1 MMDGPATLQAVRSV
15 SRETLDRLQIYADLL
30 RRWNRT
36 MNLVSPASLDHL
48 WSRHI
53 LDSAQV
59 FDLAPDAA
67 TWVDLGSGGGFPG
80 LVISILA
87 ADERP
92 GLVVTLVE
100 ADARK
105 CAFLAT
111 VAREAGVAPGI
122 LTARAEDLPPLA
134 ADVVSAR
141 ALAPLSA
148 LLGLA
153 APHLAPSGTTLFPK
167 GARHQ
172 PEIEQALADWRFAY
186 QKHPSLTDPAAV
198 ILSIKGLSRV

>member
-1 MMDGPATLQAVRSV
+1 MDGPAALLAGRSV
-15 SRETLDRLQIYADLL
+15 SRETLGRLQIYADLL
-30 RRWNRT
+30 RRWNPT
-36 MNLVSPASLDHL
+36 VNLVSQGSLEHL

-53 LDSAQV
+53 LDSAQIL
-59 FDLAPDAA
+59 DLAPPAA

-80 LVISILA
+80 LVITILG

-92 GLVVTLVE
+92 ALAMTMVE
-100 ADARK
+100 SDARK

-111 VAREAGVAPGI
+111 VARETGVAPRI
-122 LTARAEDLPPLA
+122 LTARAEDVPPLA

-141 ALAPLSA
+141 ALAPLPV
-148 LLGLA
+148 LLGLSA
-153 APHLAPSGTTLFPK
+153 RHLAPSGTALFLK

-172 PEIEQALADWRFAY
+172 PEIEQALAEWRFTY

>member
-1 MMDGPATLQAVRSV
+1 MDGPAALLDRKNV
-15 SRETLDRLQIYADLL
+15 SRETLDRLKLYADLL
-30 RRWNRT
+30 RRWNPT
-36 MNLVSPASLDHL
+36 VNLVSPASLDHL

-53 LDSAQV
+53 LDSAQIL
-59 FDLAPDAA
+59 DLSPAAA
-67 TWVDLGSGGGFPG
+67 TWADLGSGGGFPG
-80 LVISILA
+80 LVIAILA

-92 GLVVTLVE
+92 ALAVTMVE
-100 ADARK
+100 SDARK

-111 VAREAGVAPGI
+111 VARETGVTPRI
-122 LTARAEDLPPLA
+122 LTDRAEDVPPLA

-141 ALAPLSA
+141 ALAPLST

-153 APHLAPSGTTLFPK
+153 APHLAPSGTGLFPK

-172 PEIEQALADWRFAY
+172 PEIEQALADWRFTY

>member
-1 MMDGPATLQAVRSV
+1 MDGPAALLAGRSV
-15 SRETLDRLQIYADLL
+15 SRETLGRLQIYADLL
-30 RRWNRT
+30 RRWNPT
-36 MNLVSPASLDHL
+36 VNLVSQGSLEHL

-53 LDSAQV
+53 LDSAQIL
-59 FDLAPDAA
+59 DLAPPAA

-80 LVISILA
+80 LVIAILG

-92 GLVVTLVE
+92 ALAITMVE
-100 ADARK
+100 SDARK

-111 VAREAGVAPGI
+111 VARETGVAPRI
-122 LTARAEDLPPLA
+122 LTARAEDVPPLA

-141 ALAPLSA
+141 ALAPLPA
-148 LLGLA
+148 LLGLSA
-153 APHLAPSGTTLFPK
+153 RHLTPSGTALFLK

-172 PEIEQALADWRFAY
+172 PEVEQALAEWRFTY